1 VSVRRVE
8 QVWGTAISVDVVD
21 DVESS
26 TVDALYQWFDHV
38 DELFSTWRDDSEISR
53 LGRHELELADAS
65 CDVRTVLQLCDDMRA
80 ASGGAFDIT
89 FGARARIAPRPGFGP
104 LDPSGLVKG
113 WAVERAAGMLVAAG
127 VRGFCINAGGDVLV
141 RGRGSVQNA
150 WRIGIQHPWQRDKL
164 AAVVSV
170 VDGAVATSGR
180 YERGDHV
187 IDPRT
192 GLPAHGLAS
201 VTVVGCDLAI
211 ADAYATAATALGSD
225 GMSWLAQQ
233 PDVEAMGITDEQ
245 RVVSTPGFDQ
255 YRAS

>member
-1 VSVRRVE
+1 
-8 QVWGTAISVDVVD
+8 
-21 DVESS
+21 
-26 TVDALYQWFDHV
+26 
-38 DELFSTWRDDSEISR
+38 
-53 LGRHELELADAS
+53 
-65 CDVRTVLQLCDDMRA
+65 
-80 ASGGAFDIT
+80 
-89 FGARARIAPRPGFGP
+89 
-104 LDPSGLVKG
+104 VKG

-141 RGRGSVQNA
+141 RARGSVQNA

-225 GMSWLAQQ
+225 GMPWLAQQ
-233 PDVEAMGITDEQ
+233 PDVEAMGITDEH
-245 RVVSTPGFDQ
+245 RVVSTPGFDE